1 MELETKRL
9 VLRRPEPQDLDGYA
23 RMWGDPEVV
32 RFLGGQTR
40 RRAEIGIEL
49 MSDHWDRYG
58 LGLFSVIRKEDR
70 RMIGRTGYLLWD
82 SKLWV
87 NAMHEELAG
96 DALELEIGWAFERE
110 AWNQGYAT
118 ESASA
123 CRDHAFGELGWNRV
137 ISLIAEENVASI
149 RVAQKIGETLERE
162 NVPGP
167 FREKVD
173 LYALETALSAAST
186 PTLRV

>member
-1 MELETKRL
+1 MPSSSR
-9 VLRRPEPQDLDGYA
+9 
-23 RMWGDPEVV
+23 
-32 RFLGGQTR
+32 
-40 RRAEIGIEL
+40 
-49 MSDHWDRYG
+49 S
-58 LGLFSVIRKEDR
+58 
-70 RMIGRTGYLLWD
+70 
-82 SKLWV
+82 
-87 NAMHEELAG
+87 
-96 DALELEIGWAFERE
+96 GWAFERE

-123 CRDHAFGELGWNRV
+123 CRDHAFGELGSNRV
-137 ISLIAEENVASI
+137 ISLIAEENVVSI

-173 LYALETALSAAST
+173 PMRSKTALSAAST